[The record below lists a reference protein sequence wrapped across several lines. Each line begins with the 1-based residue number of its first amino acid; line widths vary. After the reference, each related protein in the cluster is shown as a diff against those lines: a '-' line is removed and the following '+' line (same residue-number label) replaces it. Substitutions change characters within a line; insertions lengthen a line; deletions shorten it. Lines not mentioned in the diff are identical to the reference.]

1 MTLKKVAFI
10 GRPGFIE
17 NSFNKPIE
25 HLFKEVGL
33 NTGNLAFWYAMSQQ
47 VANPK
52 DYFGWSFDPQNV
64 KNNYDFLVF
73 PAANQLNPDWDMG
86 GLADLIDK
94 ADTPLLI
101 CGLGAQA
108 ADMTRK
114 LQFNAGTKRFLK
126 VISER
131 TVKVGVRGNYTAQV
145 LAENGVKNVE
155 VLGCPSNFTN
165 PSPDLGLQ
173 IANKFAQLK
182 NIEKLALN
190 IDITPKLAEK
200 VRIMFNWAIGRNTD
214 VINQAPLDL
223 LKLSHRDSRKID
235 SELLRR
241 VHNIFAPSVSLSY
254 FEKMVNNQFVSYFD
268 VNEWMYQL
276 HQFDLSVGTRLH
288 GNMLALQAGTPSIF
302 LPHDSRTQEL
312 AEVMALPTHPLEDI
326 TRASTIEKVLSGV
339 RFDGNLYDSSR
350 KKLAQRYRV
359 LIEKTGLVPGDGLLK
374 LTERSSAASG
384 VVLKAI

>member
-1 MTLKKVAFI
+1 MKRVAFI

-25 HLFKEVGL
+25 KLFKEVGL

-108 ADMTRK
+108 ANMSKK

-131 TVKVGVRGNYTAQV
+131 AVKVGVRGNYTAQV
-145 LAENGVKNVE
+145 LAENGVNNIE

-173 IANKFAQLK
+173 IANKFSQLK

-223 LKLSHRDSRKID
+223 LKLSHRDTRQID
-235 SELLRR
+235 NELLRR

-312 AEVMALPTHPLEDI
+312 ADVMALPTYPLEDI

-339 RFDGNLYDSSR
+339 RFDGRFYDSSR
-350 KKLAQRYRV
+350 KKLAQRYQA
-359 LIEKTGLVPGDGLLK
+359 LIEKTGLMPGDGLLK
-374 LTERSSAASG
+374 LTERPATAHG
-384 VVLKAI
+384 DLLKAI

>member
-1 MTLKKVAFI
+1 MAQKTVAFI

-17 NSFNKPIE
+17 NSFNKPVE
-25 HLFKEVGL
+25 TLFKEVGL
-33 NTGNLAFWYAMSQQ
+33 NTGNLAFWYAMSQHI
-47 VANPK
+47 AEPK

-64 KNNYDFLVF
+64 KENYDFLVF

-108 ADMTRK
+108 TDMSKK

-131 TVKVGVRGNYTAQV
+131 AVNIGVRGNYTAQV
-145 LAENGVKNVE
+145 LAENGIQNVE

-165 PSPDLGLQ
+165 PTKDLGEQ
-173 IANKFAQLK
+173 IAGKFTAMAS
-182 NIEKLALN
+182 IEKLVLN

-200 VRIMFNWAIGRNTD
+200 VRIMFNWAIGRNTE
-214 VINQAPLDL
+214 VVNQAPLDL
-223 LKLSHRDSRKID
+223 LKLSHSDTRQID
-235 SELLRR
+235 TELLRR

-254 FEKMVNNQFVSYFD
+254 FEKMVSNQFVSYFD

-276 HQFDLSVGTRLH
+276 HQFDLSIGTRLH

-312 AEVMALPTHPLEDI
+312 ADIMALPTYPLEKV
-326 TRASTIEKVLSGV
+326 TRASTIEKVVANVS
-339 RFDGNLYDSSR
+339 FDGEFYDLSR
-350 KKLAQRYRV
+350 QKLAKKYKA
-359 LIEKTGLVPGDGLLK
+359 LINQTGLTSSDGLNSLTQQPENSWRQSLK
-374 LTERSSAASG
+374 
-384 VVLKAI
+384 VI

>member
-1 MTLKKVAFI
+1 MTQKKVAFV

-17 NSFNKPIE
+17 NSFNKSVE
-25 HLFKEVGL
+25 TLFKEVGL
-33 NTGNLAFWYAMSQQ
+33 NTGNLAFWYAMSQH
-47 VANPK
+47 VTEPK

-64 KNNYDFLVF
+64 KENYDFLVF

-86 GLADLIDK
+86 GLAELIEK

-108 ADMTRK
+108 KDMSKK
-114 LQFNAGTKRFLK
+114 LQFNAGTKRFLS

-131 TVKVGVRGNYTAQV
+131 AVKVGVRGNYTAQV
-145 LAENGVKNVE
+145 MAENGVKNVE

-165 PSPDLGLQ
+165 PTQDLGRK
-173 IANKFAQLK
+173 IESKFAALE
-182 NIEKLALN
+182 NIEKLVLN

-200 VRIMFNWAIGRNTD
+200 VRIMFNWAIGRNTEI
-214 VINQAPLDL
+214 VNQAPLDL
-223 LKLSHRDSRKID
+223 LKLSHSDTRQVDA
-235 SELLRR
+235 ELLRR

-254 FEKMVNNQFVSYFD
+254 FEKMVSNQFVSYID

-276 HQFDLSVGTRLH
+276 HQFDLSIGTRLH

-312 AEVMALPTHPLEDI
+312 ADVMVLPTYSLDNV
-326 TRASTIEKVLSGV
+326 TRASTLEKVVANINFNGDL
-339 RFDGNLYDSSR
+339 FDSSR
-350 KKLAQRYRV
+350 QKLAAKYQA
-359 LIEKTGLVPGDGLLK
+359 LISQTGLTP
-374 LTERSSAASG
+374 SAALTTLAQLPVSSWRQS
-384 VVLKAI
+384 LKVI